1 MRIWNRLYSE
11 YIKLHFRSL
20 VKDLKSKLDQIVKG
34 RVVPSA
40 EFMPIG
46 SARKLDAAVLFFDI
60 RGSSRLP
67 SETALYTLNIVIP
80 TIMRIIYDHDGYVE
94 KNTGDGV
101 MAIFTDSDTKK
112 TCKAALQS
120 ALVCFYALKQ
130 EVNPH
135 LIQSGYQTVN
145 ARIGIDF
152 GEILFSRIGLP
163 HGTARQ
169 DRNFLTAIGP
179 AANIACSLQEQAG
192 TNEIWVGNAIRGRAP
207 QEWQTSFTPVY
218 PSDWP
223 WTTERSSEKYPA
235 WRFDATLP
243 IVSASTYL
251 TSPAPSLP
259 LPQGLTWPGNP
270 LPPPAPS
277 LPLPSGLWPYDPSIP
292 PRKIEPPSPFE
303 SLIDTILK
311 KKPPS

>member
-101 MAIFTDSDTKK
+101 MAIFTDSDTKNV
-112 TCKAALQS
+112 QS
-120 ALVCFYALKQ
+120 RTSERPGMLLCF
-130 EVNPH
+130 ET
-135 LIQSGYQTVN
+135 G
-145 ARIGIDF
+145 G
-152 GEILFSRIGLP
+152 
-163 HGTARQ
+163 
-169 DRNFLTAIGP
+169 
-179 AANIACSLQEQAG
+179 
-192 TNEIWVGNAIRGRAP
+192 
-207 QEWQTSFTPVY
+207 
-218 PSDWP
+218 
-223 WTTERSSEKYPA
+223 
-235 WRFDATLP
+235 
-243 IVSASTYL
+243 
-251 TSPAPSLP
+251 
-259 LPQGLTWPGNP
+259 
-270 LPPPAPS
+270 
-277 LPLPSGLWPYDPSIP
+277 
-292 PRKIEPPSPFE
+292 
-303 SLIDTILK
+303 
-311 KKPPS
+311 